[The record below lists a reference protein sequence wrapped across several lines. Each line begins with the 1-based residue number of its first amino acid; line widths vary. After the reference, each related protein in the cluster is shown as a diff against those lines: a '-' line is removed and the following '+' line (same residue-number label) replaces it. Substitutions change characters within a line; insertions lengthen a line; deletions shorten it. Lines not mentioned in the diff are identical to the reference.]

1 MTTDYDWDLSKQ
13 AVERLLQAKLSE
25 RRALIECFDRLAAQP
40 ESDQGRT
47 TFTQAGHAF
56 HTVVLGARV
65 ITYTVDHP
73 VRRVHVLSIE

>member
-1 MTTDYDWDLSKQ
+1 MSTDYDWDLSRQ

-25 RRALIECFDRLAAQP
+25 RRALIECFDRLAAHP
-40 ESDQGRT
+40 EPIQGRA
-47 TFTQAGHAF
+47 TFTLSGHAF
-56 HTVVLGARV
+56 HTIVLGSRV